1 MTPPVMS
8 RHLTNTSRH
17 PPDMSRHPLDTSRHP
32 PNMSR
37 HPPDIPQTRPDTPQT
52 HPDTPQ
58 TTPRQRK
65 RILNFNRIIC
75 CNLILKFLT
84 DSMGFAQLSPS
95 LFFLKSQWD
104 FPTLTWMNNDHTK
117 VQQARFLKK
126 YKIVSCQLNHLVLEI
141 SRLPIRLLKK
151 RTGSKCQGQK
161 IHCFFFK
168 LQNMTGV
175 PKWIRLEPCNKPRT
189 NNGFNW
195 DWESQEELI
204 RVSVL
209 QLLDVKHTITS

>member
-8 RHLTNTSRH
+8 RHPTNTSRH

-84 DSMGFAQLSPS
+84 DSLGLAQLSPS

-117 VQQARFLKK
+117 IQQARFLKK
-126 YKIVSCQLNHLVLEI
+126 YKIVSCQLNHLVLEGCQ
-141 SRLPIRLLKK
+141 LGFQKK
-151 RTGSKCQGQK
+151 GLAQTVKVRRSIASFSNCK
-161 IHCFFFK
+161 IWQVCPSESVW
-168 LQNMTGV
+168 NRAT
-175 PKWIRLEPCNKPRT
+175 
-189 NNGFNW
+189 
-195 DWESQEELI
+195 SQEQIMVLI
-204 RVSVL
+204 EIERVKKNWYESL
-209 QLLDVKHTITS
+209 CCSCLM

>member
-8 RHLTNTSRH
+8 RHPTNTSRH

-84 DSMGFAQLSPS
+84 DSLGLAQLSPS
-95 LFFLKSQWD
+95 
-104 FPTLTWMNNDHTK
+104 M
-117 VQQARFLKK
+117 FLKK
-126 YKIVSCQLNHLVLEI
+126 YKILSCQLNHLVFEI

-151 RTGSKCQGQK
+151 RTGSNCQGQK

-175 PKWIRLEPCNKPRT
+175 PKWIRLEPSNKPRT

-209 QLLDVKHTITS
+209 QLLDVKHTITR

>member
-1 MTPPVMS
+1 MGFVIIIK
-8 RHLTNTSRH
+8 
-17 PPDMSRHPLDTSRHP
+17 DTVFH
-32 PNMSR
+32 
-37 HPPDIPQTRPDTPQT
+37 DTPQT

-84 DSMGFAQLSPS
+84 DSLGLAQLSPS

-126 YKIVSCQLNHLVLEI
+126 YKILSCQLNHLVFEI

-175 PKWIRLEPCNKPRT
+175 PKSWSST
-189 NNGFNW
+189 MSGTG
-195 DWESQEELI
+195 LI
-204 RVSVL
+204 VPGGWV
-209 QLLDVKHTITS
+209 VVV